1 MSGTT
6 TREPGTT
13 RRAGDTLPRHEGPEP
28 RRTRIAVLSI
38 LGSLL
43 LLVGVPVA
51 LVLGVGNPL
60 PTEAPSAEWLTADV
74 DPGLVIDVLAVLVW
88 IVWVHFVVCF
98 LTEWR
103 ALRAGRMPSR
113 VVMGGG
119 SQTLARQLVAG
130 VLLLSGGASIAGGLS
145 SLAADPADTTASS
158 GPGVV
163 QTVERQ
169 VVLEQTPEAAA
180 ADRSTSNQSTK
191 HYDVRPPQ
199 GRNHDTLWDIS
210 DRTLGDPFRWKEIFE
225 LNKDRLQPDGR
236 RLVDADLIMP
246 GWQLRLPGDA
256 RGAGVQTTRTT
267 VPEPAAEVRDA
278 SGSRTGAEAVG
289 RPGAGAVAE
298 TATQDDTRGG
308 AEGGGSGAT
317 TAVDRSSTDAPN
329 GVEALLLGGG
339 LVLAG
344 VLRALT
350 ARRGPFGEPQAAE
363 AELARIA
370 RQRRADL
377 VDDALRGLAEQRDS
391 ADEAMP
397 EVIFAYVDD
406 EQVVLHLARSA
417 SAPERPWTTSE
428 DGMSW
433 TLRAE
438 DLQTPGRGVVAPYP
452 CLVNVAESHGYDLLV
467 DLEMAPGLVALG
479 GDATVAREV
488 AMSMAVDLVT
498 HRWSDDVRVTMV
510 GFGDELADIAG
521 DRIQRL
527 ATLDEALES
536 ATTQSATAGSVAD
549 SLGVRGV
556 LSGRLR
562 GAGREL
568 TPSVLLLS
576 GPPTAEQSRQL
587 SRLTSGGRT
596 NLAVVTIGDS
606 PSARWRFVLDT
617 TGHLDA
623 GVLGVRGEAR
633 RLTREGQQQLG
644 SLLEAAVQRKR
655 EGETLVGAV
664 PSGSDVAAHATPGG
678 PATPATPATPVVA
691 AGAASAAAASVQ
703 VVSASGAGPTAAD
716 LERAAVRV
724 NLLGPVAVT
733 APGPLDEAKR
743 DLLTEVVVIASLHPD
758 GLHEAVLK
766 ASLWPRGVESDVV
779 EARLGDVQAWL
790 GDDAQ
795 GRPRLARGEDG
806 RWHLADDV
814 VSDYAVLVAA
824 ARTTGARELD
834 ALVAALATGT
844 GEVFTGTAS
853 RYGWFAFA
861 KEARACRVL
870 VATCARRAAGLASR
884 AGDPARAEEALDL
897 GLRLVPTAEV
907 LWRDRLRLVAD
918 VEPDRVPGLVNRMY
932 STLAERGV
940 RHEPETDALV
950 AEIAPDLEGVVGG

>member
-13 RRAGDTLPRHEGPEP
+13 RRAGDTLPRHDGPEP
-28 RRTRIAVLSI
+28 RRTRTAVLSI

-74 DPGLVIDVLAVLVW
+74 GPALVIDVLAVLVW

-130 VLLLSGGASIAGGLS
+130 VLLLSGGASIASGLS
-145 SLAADPADTTASS
+145 SLAADPADTS
-158 GPGVV
+158 GSTGPSVV
-163 QTVERQ
+163 QSVEQQ
-169 VVLEQTPEAAA
+169 VVLEQTPEAAKA
-180 ADRSTSNQSTK
+180 EQSTSNQSTK

-199 GRNHDTLWDIS
+199 GRNHDTLWDIA
-210 DRTLGDPFRWKEIFE
+210 DRTLGDPFRWKEILE

-256 RGAGVQTTRTT
+256 RGAGVQITKST
-267 VPEPAAEVRDA
+267 VPGPAAEVREA
-278 SGSRTGAEAVG
+278 GGSRTGAEAG
-289 RPGAGAVAE
+289 SQSGAQATAE
-298 TATQDDTRGG
+298 TATQDDARGG
-308 AEGGGSGAT
+308 AEGGAGGADAAAT
-317 TAVDRSSTDAPN
+317 VDPSSTDASN
-329 GVEALLLGGG
+329 AVEALLLGGG

-350 ARRGPFGEPQAAE
+350 ARRGPFGEPDAAE
-363 AELARIA
+363 ADLARVA

-406 EQVVLHLARSA
+406 EQVVLHLARST
-417 SAPERPWTTSE
+417 SAPEQPWTASE

-438 DLQTPGRGVVAPYP
+438 DLQTPGTGVAAPYP

-479 GDATVAREV
+479 GDTTVAREV
-488 AMSMAVDLVT
+488 AMSMAVDLAT

-521 DRIQRL
+521 DRIQRV
-527 ATLDEALES
+527 ATLDEALEAAS
-536 ATTQSATAGSVAD
+536 SQAATAGAVAD

-596 NLAVVTIGDS
+596 NIAVVAIGDS

-617 TGHLDA
+617 SGHLDA

-644 SLLEAAVQRKR
+644 ALLEAAALRKR
-655 EGETLVGAV
+655 EGESLVGAV
-664 PSGSDVAAHATPGG
+664 PGTASTVGTAAGTRSAGLVP
-678 PATPATPATPVVA
+678 
-691 AGAASAAAASVQ
+691 AGAASAAAETVQ
-703 VVSASGAGPTAAD
+703 VASATGEGPIAAD

-724 NLLGPVAVT
+724 TLLGPVAVA

-743 DLLTEVVVIASLHPD
+743 DLLTEVVAIASLHPD

-779 EARLGDVQAWL
+779 EARLGEVQAWL

-795 GRPRLARGEDG
+795 GRPRLARREDG

-834 ALVAALATGT
+834 ALLGALATGT

-870 VATCARRAAGLASR
+870 VATCARRAAGLATG
-884 AGDPARAEEALDL
+884 AGDAARAEKALDL
-897 GLRLVPTAEV
+897 GLRLVPAAEV
-907 LWRDRLRLVAD
+907 LWRDRLRLVSD
-918 VEPDRVPGLVNRMY
+918 VEPGRVSGLVTQMY

>member
-13 RRAGDTLPRHEGPEP
+13 RRAGDTLPRHDGPEP
-28 RRTRIAVLSI
+28 RRTRTAVLSI

-74 DPGLVIDVLAVLVW
+74 NPGLVIDVLAVLVW

-103 ALRAGRMPSR
+103 ALRAGRMPAR

-158 GPGVV
+158 GPSVV

-169 VVLEQTPEAAA
+169 VVLEQTPEAAE

-236 RLVDADLIMP
+236 RLIDADLIMP

-256 RGAGVQTTRTT
+256 RGTGVQTTTST
-267 VPEPAAEVRDA
+267 VPGPAAEVRDA
-278 SGSRTGAEAVG
+278 GGARTGAEAAG
-289 RPGAGAVAE
+289 RPGAGTVAE
-298 TATQDDTRGG
+298 TATETATQGDARGG
-308 AEGGGSGAT
+308 AEGGGSGAAA
-317 TAVDRSSTDAPN
+317 AVDRSSTEASN
-329 GVEALLLGGG
+329 AVEALLLGGG

-417 SAPERPWTTSE
+417 SAPEQPWTTSE

-510 GFGDELADIAG
+510 GFGDELADVAG
-521 DRIQRL
+521 ARIQRV
-527 ATLDEALES
+527 ATLDEALEN
-536 ATTQSATAGSVAD
+536 ATAQAATAGSVAD

-644 SLLEAAVQRKR
+644 SLLEAAVERKR

-664 PSGSDVAAHATPGG
+664 LSGGAAAHATP
-678 PATPATPATPVVA
+678 AVA
-691 AGAASAAAASVQ
+691 AGAASQAAASVQ
-703 VVSASGAGPTAAD
+703 VVSGSGEGPTPAD
-716 LERAAVRV
+716 LERASVRV
-724 NLLGPVAVT
+724 TLLGPVAVT

-766 ASLWPRGVESDVV
+766 ASLWPRGVEPDVV

-834 ALVAALATGT
+834 ALVGALATGT
-844 GEVFTGTAS
+844 GEVFTGSAS

-870 VATCARRAAGLASR
+870 VATCARRAAGLASG

-897 GLRLVPTAEV
+897 GLRLVPAAEV

-918 VEPDRVPGLVNRMY
+918 VAPDRVPGLVNRMY